1 MPTLTWLTRKESM
14 TQTAR
19 APYRALVGL
28 PALDYGRLPTDNL
41 LIQGDNLHALKAL
54 CPYFAGQVKC
64 IFIDPPYNT
73 RQDFD
78 HYQDNLQ
85 HTQWLEMMYPRLT
98 LLNELLAED
107 GFFCC
112 QIDDH
117 QSAYLKVLM
126 DEVFGR
132 KHYQTTFYI
141 QVRYASKTLKSDM
154 DYHKQIEQIHIYRK
168 GAVGQ
173 PFLIETEQS
182 FDKFQYQVIEKEKG
196 KIIDLGGKKVEVFS
210 SNQYKIERVESS
222 ALGLKE
228 IWATGTILDGN
239 SSGRFFRDY
248 LTGRAITDGLGC
260 LYKVC
265 GIGDDGLNYRYF
277 TGPKRKNA
285 SKGKYYQGV
294 PVNKKDG
301 QPVFNPIPNYY
312 DMSGNFGN
320 CRLEGGVDFRSG
332 KKPEIL
338 LKTIFDRFTK
348 PGDLVL
354 DSFLGS
360 GTAAAVAHKMGRR
373 WIGIEM
379 GEQAETHC
387 ARRLR
392 SVIDGEQSG
401 ISAVANWQGGGG
413 FHFLR
418 LGGAVFTDD
427 GDISPA
433 IKFPELAAYIWF
445 AETRAPLPQ
454 KKRQNPFLGI
464 HNGIG
469 YALLYNGILGD
480 KTINGGNVLIMSTLA
495 HIRQGAK
502 KHKGKIIVYGESC
515 RLGENRLK
523 LENIEFRQLPYECK
537 KR

>member
-85 HTQWLEMMYPRLT
+85 HTQWLEMMYPRLM

-107 GFFCC
+107 GSIWITLNDIEAHYF
-112 QIDDH
+112 
-117 QSAYLKVLM
+117 KVLA

-132 KHYQTTFYI
+132 KNFISNFIWEKKRKASFLGKQVGVITDNVFCYAKNKKICAPFIFGQVSENETYPLYNAGNRKCVLVFRPQSVQFNTFKDGHYEI
-141 QVRYASKTLKSDM
+141 KEYANRTSVVKLVEPLVISD
-154 DYHKQIEQIHIYRK
+154 
-168 GAVGQ
+168 GWNANN
-173 PFLIETEQS
+173 L
-182 FDKFQYQVIEKEKG
+182 VIEGEWRYSQKTVDEHLDEGEHYVVKSNSFRLRRVVSANTKG
-196 KIIDLGGKKVEVFS
+196 KKIHNMLSRAHYNMATNEDAAKEVLNIFGQK
-210 SNQYKIERVESS
+210 N
-222 ALGLKE
+222 
-228 IWATGTILDGN
+228 
-239 SSGRFFRDY
+239 FDY
-248 LTGRAITDGLGC
+248 
-260 LYKVC
+260 
-265 GIGDDGLNYRYF
+265 
-277 TGPKRKNA
+277 P
-285 SKGKYYQGV
+285 
-294 PVNKKDG
+294 
-301 QPVFNPIPNYY
+301 
-312 DMSGNFGN
+312 
-320 CRLEGGVDFRSG
+320 
-332 KKPEIL
+332 KPEGL
-338 LKTIFDRFTK
+338 LHFIISVATK
-348 PGDLVL
+348 QGDLVL

-360 GTAAAVAHKMGRR
+360 GTTAAVAHKMGRR

-379 GEQAETHC
+379 GEHAETHC
-387 ARRLR
+387 ALRLR
-392 SVIDGEQSG
+392 SVIDGEQGG
-401 ISAVANWQGGGG
+401 ISEAANWQGGGG

-445 AETRAPLPQ
+445 AETRVPLPQ

>member
-107 GFFCC
+107 GSIWVI
-112 QIDDH
+112 IDDEEAH
-117 QSAYLKVLM
+117 YLKVLM
-126 DEVFGR
+126 DEIFGR
-132 KHYQTTFYI
+132 KNFVANVVWQKKHTRANDAKWFSDNHDHIMVYAKNKEKWAINKLPRTAEQDRKFKNPDNDPRGVWASQPI
-141 QVRYASKTLKSDM
+141 QVKTPSDNYIYEIQNPAGMKFWPPKGRSWQFSYKRYLELVEDNRIWFGEKGTNVPRIKKFLFDVQDGLKPVTIWL
-154 DYHKQIEQIHIYRK
+154 HQEVGHNQEAKQEVKKFNDEDVFATPKPER
-168 GAVGQ
+168 
-173 PFLIETEQS
+173 LIQRVLHLATEQ
-182 FDKFQYQVIEKEKG
+182 
-196 KIIDLGGKKVEVFS
+196 
-210 SNQYKIERVESS
+210 
-222 ALGLKE
+222 
-228 IWATGTILDGN
+228 
-239 SSGRFFRDY
+239 
-248 LTGRAITDGLGC
+248 
-260 LYKVC
+260 
-265 GIGDDGLNYRYF
+265 
-277 TGPKRKNA
+277 
-285 SKGKYYQGV
+285 
-294 PVNKKDG
+294 
-301 QPVFNPIPNYY
+301 
-312 DMSGNFGN
+312 
-320 CRLEGGVDFRSG
+320 
-332 KKPEIL
+332 
-338 LKTIFDRFTK
+338 
-348 PGDLVL
+348 GDLVL

-360 GTAAAVAHKMGRR
+360 GTTAAVAHKMGRR
-373 WIGIEM
+373 WIGVEM

-387 ARRLR
+387 ALRLR
-392 SVIDGEQSG
+392 SVIDGEQGG
-401 ISAVANWQGGGG
+401 ISEAANWQGGGG

-445 AETRAPLPQ
+445 AETRVPLPQ
-454 KKRQNPFLGI
+454 KKRQNPFLGV
-464 HNGIG
+464 HSGIG

>member
-28 PALDYGRLPTDNL
+28 PVLDYGRLPTDNL

-85 HTQWLEMMYPRLT
+85 HTQWLEMMYPRLM

-107 GFFCC
+107 GSIWVI
-112 QIDDH
+112 IDDEEAH
-117 QSAYLKVLM
+117 YLKVLM
-126 DEVFGR
+126 DEIFGR
-132 KHYQTTFYI
+132 KNFVANVVWQKKFSPQADAKWLSDNHDHIF
-141 QVRYASKTLKSDM
+141 VYAKMKE
-154 DYHKQIEQIHIYRK
+154 KWR
-168 GAVGQ
+168 
-173 PFLIETEQS
+173 PFLLPRTEKMDGRYRNLDNDPRGVWISSDFSVKSYSAKYDYPITTPSGKVIKPAQS
-182 FDKFQYQVIEKEKG
+182 RCWQTSKENYLSLCADNR
-196 KIIDLGGKKVEVFS
+196 IWFGKKGGNVPRLKKFLSEV
-210 SNQYKIERVESS
+210 QQ
-222 ALGLKE
+222 GLKPFTVWLHSE
-228 IWATGTILDGN
+228 VGHNQEAKQEVKKFNDEDVFAT
-239 SSGRFFRDY
+239 
-248 LTGRAITDGLGC
+248 
-260 LYKVC
+260 
-265 GIGDDGLNYRYF
+265 
-277 TGPKRKNA
+277 P
-285 SKGKYYQGV
+285 
-294 PVNKKDG
+294 
-301 QPVFNPIPNYY
+301 
-312 DMSGNFGN
+312 
-320 CRLEGGVDFRSG
+320 
-332 KKPEIL
+332 KPERLIQRIL
-338 LKTIFDRFTK
+338 HLATK

-360 GTAAAVAHKMGRR
+360 GTTAAVAHKMGRR

-379 GEQAETHC
+379 GGHAETHC

-433 IKFPELAAYIWF
+433 IKFSELAAYIWF
-445 AETRAPLPQ
+445 AETRVPLPQ

-523 LENIEFRQLPYECK
+523 SENIEFRQLPYECK